1 MTALRDLAPTGVD
14 ENTLGVIPGAAA
26 PRRRNLPSLRLPR
39 FASSRI
45 IDENAGSLGAGF
57 LGIGA
62 MAVCILIAAYDLA
75 RFTLQ
80 WSAYALPGVAA
91 AAWLIFAALLVT
103 VGIVI
108 RRNEDRLPDPV
119 FIAFVGG
126 LGVVMVL
133 DLVAVWP
140 LRNVAGGS
148 TAAIAAGVGLLAV
161 VGVRPAREI
170 FAVAAAFGGTLF
182 LADLLDGSLDLER
195 LAPSIVMLARAVL
208 PAIIG
213 ALILRG
219 FRRMVKLELD
229 RVLVQ
234 STVSAPR
241 YAVGMLASEELA
253 RLDLAAEQLLEG
265 VASGRTQLPLSPRL
279 AQTAASLATEL
290 RLHLI
295 EGRRETWLYHAIS
308 ESELLGPA
316 ASLSDPGSLA
326 GLLDSR
332 QRDGLL
338 STIWLLVSDRV
349 PRETAGG
356 RTVRITLGPVAP
368 TEYAGPMRKMTIPI
382 AIETTGVARNRVDPA
397 TWDAIRK
404 VGRHTDSVRDG
415 SLCLEIECL
424 VDSPA
429 DS

>member
-1 MTALRDLAPTGVD
+1 MTAISDLATPAIE
-14 ENTLGVIPGAAA
+14 ENTLGALPHQ
-26 PRRRNLPSLRLPR
+26 PRKRNLPSLRLPS

-45 IDENAGSLGAGF
+45 IDENAGSLGTGF

-62 MAVCILIAAYDLA
+62 MAVCAIIAIYDLI

-80 WSAYALPGVAA
+80 WGQYPVPGAAA
-91 AAWLIFAALLVT
+91 AAWLLYAALLVG

-108 RRNEDRLPDPV
+108 RRNEDRLPDSM
-119 FIAFVGG
+119 FLAFLGG
-126 LGVVMVL
+126 LGLVVIL
-133 DLVAVWP
+133 DLISAWS
-140 LRNVAGGS
+140 LGDVAGNA
-148 TAAIAAGVGLLAV
+148 TASIAAGVGLLAV
-161 VGVRPAREI
+161 AGVRPTREI
-170 FAVAAAFGGTLF
+170 LGAAAVIGGTLL
-182 LADLLDGSLDLER
+182 LADLFDGRVDPER
-195 LAPSIVMLARAVL
+195 LAAAVAMLARAVL
-208 PAIIG
+208 PAVLG
-213 ALILRG
+213 ALILRS
-219 FRRMVKLELD
+219 FRRMVTLELD

-265 VASGRTQLPLSPRL
+265 VASGRTPLPLPPKL

-295 EGRRETWLYHAIS
+295 EGRRETWLYHAVS

-316 ASLSDPGSLA
+316 VSLSDPGSLA
-326 GLLDSR
+326 GLLDPR

-338 STIWLLVSDRV
+338 STIWLLVADRA
-349 PRETAGG
+349 PRETGGG
-356 RTVRITLGPVAP
+356 RTARITLGPAQ
-368 TEYAGPMRKMTIPI
+368 PI
-382 AIETTGVARNRVDPA
+382 ADGSPVRRICVPILIETTGVARGRVDPA
-397 TWDAIRK
+397 AWDAMRK
-404 VGRHTDSVRDG
+404 VGRHTDSIRDG

-424 VDSPA
+424 VDSPS

>member
-1 MTALRDLAPTGVD
+1 MTAISDLGGTAVE
-14 ENTLGVIPGAAA
+14 ENTFGAVPGTQ
-26 PRRRNLPSLRLPR
+26 RKRNLASLRLPS

-62 MAVCILIAAYDLA
+62 MIVCVLVSVYELG

-80 WSAYALPGVAA
+80 WAEYPVPFAA
-91 AAWLIFAALLVT
+91 ALAWLLYAALLVG

-108 RRNEDRLPDPV
+108 RQNDDRLPDRM
-119 FIAFVGG
+119 FLAFVGG
-126 LGVVMVL
+126 LGLVILL
-133 DLVAVWP
+133 DLVAVWG
-140 LRNVAGGS
+140 RDDVAGDVSAG
-148 TAAIAAGVGLLAV
+148 IAAGVGLLAV
-161 VGVRPAREI
+161 VGVRPTRQI
-170 FAVAAAFGGTLF
+170 FLVAAGIGGL
-182 LADLLDGSLDLER
+182 LLVADLLDGTVDVEQLV
-195 LAPSIVMLARAVL
+195 PSILMLARATV
-208 PAIIG
+208 PALIG
-213 ALILRG
+213 ALILRS

-265 VASGRTQLPLSPRL
+265 VASGRTPLPLSPKS

-295 EGRRETWLYHAIS
+295 EGRRETWLYHAVS
-308 ESELLGPA
+308 ESELLGPTV
-316 ASLSDPGSLA
+316 SLSDPGSLA
-326 GLLDSR
+326 GLLDPR

-338 STIWLLVSDRV
+338 STIWLLVTDDV
-349 PRETAGG
+349 PRESGSRRTAS
-356 RTVRITLGPVAP
+356 ITLGPVAAP
-368 TEYAGPMRKMTIPI
+368 TGEIGRKIPI
-382 AIETTGVARNRVDPA
+382 PILIETSGVARGKVDA
-397 TWDAIRK
+397 AAWDAIRK

-429 DS
+429 DT